1 MPDTNVAGV
10 QGRVSAAEWAARVE
24 CAAVYRLLAH
34 YGMSDL
40 VYNHV
45 TLRVPGSGQAGEGE
59 RLLINP
65 FGWLYEE
72 ITASSLITIDLG
84 GTVLLNPH
92 ANDGSHANDGPH
104 ADVGINPAG
113 YVIHSAVHAVR
124 DDAACVIHTHSRAG
138 MAVSAMACGLLPL
151 TQTAMRCMPVAYHEY
166 EGPAVDLDER
176 GRLQRDL
183 GDARFMVLRNH
194 GLLVTGASAGE
205 AFNAMYWMEMACR
218 AQVDAMAARAE
229 WTMPDAE
236 TVEHAVHLYQ
246 PGTRRPFGV
255 LEWPAMLRLLD
266 RHHAG
271 WRD

>member
-1 MPDTNVAGV
+1 MPDTNIGTVR
-10 QGRVSAAEWAARVE
+10 GRVSAAEWAARVE
-24 CAAVYRLLAH
+24 CAAVYRLLAQ

-72 ITASSLITIDLG
+72 ITASSLITIDLDG
-84 GTVLLNPH
+84 AVLLNPH
-92 ANDGSHANDGPH
+92 EDAPEK
-104 ADVGINPAG
+104 VGINPAG

-124 DDAACVIHTHSRAG
+124 ADAACVIHTHSRAG

-151 TQTAMRCMPVAYHEY
+151 SQTAMRCMPVAYHAY

-194 GLLVTGASAGE
+194 GLLVTGPSAAE
-205 AFNAMYWMEMACR
+205 AFNGMYWMEMACR

-229 WTMPDAE
+229 LMMPDAE
-236 TVEHAVHLYQ
+236 TVAHAVHQYQ

-266 RHHAG
+266 RRCAG
-271 WRD
+271 WRE

>member
-1 MPDTNVAGV
+1 MPDTNLGGV
-10 QGRVSAAEWAARVE
+10 RNQVSETEWQARLD

-34 YGMSDL
+34 FGMSDL

-45 TLRVPGSGQAGEGE
+45 TLRIPGESD

-72 ITASSLITIDLG
+72 ITASSLITIALDG
-84 GTVLLNPH
+84 SVLLNPH
-92 ANDGSHANDGPH
+92 E
-104 ADVGINPAG
+104 DVGINPAG

-138 MAVSAMACGLLPL
+138 MAVSAMRCGLLPL
-151 TQTAMRCMPVAYHEY
+151 TQTAMRCMPVAYHDY
-166 EGPAVDLDER
+166 EGPAVDLEER
-176 GRLQRDL
+176 SRLQRDL
-183 GDARFMVLRNH
+183 GACRFMVLRNH
-194 GLLVTGASAGE
+194 GLLTTGATAGE

-218 AQVDAMAARAE
+218 AQVDAMTARAE
-229 WTMPDAE
+229 LTMPGE
-236 TVEHAVHLYQ
+236 QTVAHAVHLYQ

-266 RHHAG
+266 RRSPG

>member
-1 MPDTNVAGV
+1 MPDTHLPGV
-10 QGRVSAAEWAARVE
+10 RARVSDAEWQARLD
-24 CAAVYRLLAH
+24 CAAVYRLLAI

-45 TLRVPGSGQAGEGE
+45 TLRVPGRVPGEGE

-72 ITASSLITIDLG
+72 ITASSLITIGLD
-84 GTVLLNPH
+84 GTVLLPH
-92 ANDGSHANDGPH
+92 PDS
-104 ADVGINPAG
+104 GINPAG
-113 YVIHSAVHAVR
+113 YVIHSAIHAVR
-124 DDAACVIHTHSRAG
+124 PDAACVIHTHSRAG
-138 MAVSAMACGLLPL
+138 MAVSAMRCGLLPL
-151 TQTAMRCMPVAYHEY
+151 TQTAMRCMPIAYHDY

-176 GRLQRDL
+176 SRLQRDL
-183 GDARFMVLRNH
+183 ADCRFMVLRNH
-194 GLLVTGASAGE
+194 GLLTTGPSAAE
-205 AFNAMYWMEMACR
+205 AFNGMYWLEMACR

-229 WTMPDAE
+229 LTVPDAR
-236 TVEHAVHLYQ
+236 TVDHAVHQYQ

-266 RHHAG
+266 RRDPG